1 MFGHKPTK
9 PQNRIDSLVGAGTV
23 VEGNIAFSGGLR
35 VDGRIRGNVLTAD
48 DQPSTLVVSEKAQ
61 IEGEIRVSHAV
72 VNGTVIGPVF
82 GAEYVELQP
91 KSNVTGDV
99 HYRTLEI
106 QLGAVVQGRLVHQ
119 DEEKANKVVPLAVS
133 EGLASSVAP
142 QFVSRQQ
149 NSQQEK

>member
-1 MFGHKPTK
+1 MFGNKPSK
-9 PQNRIDSLVGAGTV
+9 PQNRIDSLIGAGTV
-23 VEGNIAFSGGLR
+23 VEGNISFTGGLR
-35 VDGRIRGNVLTAD
+35 VDGRVRGSVLTAD
-48 DQPSTLVVSEKAQ
+48 DQPSTLVLSEKAQ

-72 VNGTVIGPVF
+72 INGTVIGPVY

-119 DEEKANKVVPLAVS
+119 DDDKATKVVSLK
-133 EGLASSVAP
+133 GSS
-142 QFVSRQQ
+142 SD
-149 NSQQEK
+149 